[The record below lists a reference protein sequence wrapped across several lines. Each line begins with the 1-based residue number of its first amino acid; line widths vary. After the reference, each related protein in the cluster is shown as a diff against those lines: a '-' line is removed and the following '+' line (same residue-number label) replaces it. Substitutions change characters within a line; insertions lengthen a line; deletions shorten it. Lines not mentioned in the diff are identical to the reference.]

1 MSDPAGLPE
10 TALLTSSHPAPT
22 LLSSTQVFTAHRRMQ
37 TLNLEFMALCDL
49 TLP

>member
-10 TALLTSSHPAPT
+10 TALLTSHPAPT
-22 LLSSTQVFTAHRRMQ
+22 LLSSTQVFTVHRRMQ
-37 TLNLEFMALCDL
+37 ILNLEFMALCDL